1 MRSPRA
7 QFGRESGAAAV
18 EFALVVPILIA
29 LILGIAAF
37 GRGYQIQST
46 LSMAAREGVRIAA
59 IEKNVALGEDRAE
72 AAATELGLP
81 GAAAT
86 STGSDS
92 CTGPSTDQ
100 RARIQV
106 SMVYDF
112 LGFSGFFGSPITMTG
127 KAEMRCG
134 G

>member
-1 MRSPRA
+1 MSW
-7 QFGRESGAAAV
+7 RERGAAAV
-18 EFALVVPILIA
+18 EFALVVPLLLA
-29 LILGIAAF
+29 LVIGIAAF
-37 GRGYQIQST
+37 GRAYQIQSS

-59 IEKNVALGEDRAE
+59 IEKDIAAGRDRADE
-72 AAATELGLP
+72 AASELGLP
-81 GAAAT
+81 DAWAT
-86 STGSDS
+86 STGSDA
-92 CTGPSTDQ
+92 CTGSNTNQ

-106 SMVYDF
+106 STTYDF

>member
-1 MRSPRA
+1 MSWRDR
-7 QFGRESGAAAV
+7 GAAAV
-18 EFALVVPILIA
+18 EFALVVPLLLA
-29 LILGIAAF
+29 LVIGIAAF
-37 GRGYQIQST
+37 GRAYQIQST

-59 IEKNVALGEDRAE
+59 IEKDIAAGRTTADTAAE
-72 AAATELGLP
+72 TLGLP
-81 GAAAT
+81 EAWAT
-86 STGSDS
+86 STNSDT
-92 CTGPSTDQ
+92 CTGSNTSQ

-106 SMVYDF
+106 SMTYDF